1 MIVACACYQ
10 ARLIYLVIHSS
21 NIYPVPTICL
31 HTPRLWKDK
40 DEWERYGPCF
50 HRSPSLVKITLGDF
64 RQIIKWEIKV
74 CVLGH

>member
-1 MIVACACYQ
+1 MIVAYACYQ
-10 ARLIYLVIHSS
+10 ARLIYPVIHSL
-21 NIYPVPTICL
+21 NIYSVPAICL

-50 HRSPSLVKITLGDF
+50 HRSSSLGKIMLGDC

-74 CVLGH
+74 